1 MASLREEAQ
10 NYEAPSMKNI
20 TDLEVVS
27 LDQPVMEVEKGKG
40 EDAFTVDVMVINNEE
55 YRVPKSVLNEIKL
68 MLKNFPDAKTVKV
81 TKSGTGMST
90 RYRVDRLE

>member
-1 MASLREEAQ
+1 MASLREEVQ

-27 LDQPVMEVEKGKG
+27 LDQPIMEVEKGQG
-40 EDAFTVDVMVINNEE
+40 EDAFKVHVIVINNEE
-55 YRVPKSVLNEIKL
+55 YRVPKSVLNEIQL
-68 MLKNFPDAKTVKV
+68 MLNNFPDAKTIKV